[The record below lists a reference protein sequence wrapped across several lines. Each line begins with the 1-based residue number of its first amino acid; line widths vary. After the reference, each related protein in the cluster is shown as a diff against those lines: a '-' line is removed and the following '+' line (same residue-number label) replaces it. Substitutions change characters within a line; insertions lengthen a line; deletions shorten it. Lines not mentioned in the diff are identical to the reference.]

1 MYAPLDAC
9 CSGQAA
15 ATWRARLVSS
25 AYAELRQHA
34 ELQGRLRAA
43 VATLLHRT
51 LAAAW
56 RSWRECHSEG
66 AVAVS
71 RGTELQRRV
80 LCRRQ
85 HQVRNLQST
94 AHWLV
99 LWVFSVRCLVCSNKQ
114 IVEAAGNVTSMVA
127 VYLRNLV
134 IGVVSFVYIHVSI
147 LVHSLVPMQ
156 CDRTVLQT

>member
-1 MYAPLDAC
+1 MYAPMDAC

-80 LCRRQ
+80 LCRLQ
-85 HQVRNLQST
+85 HQVRNLQLT

-114 IVEAAGNVTSMVA
+114 IVKAGGHVTSMVA

-134 IGVVSFVYIHVSI
+134 IAVVCDIDVSI

-156 CDRTVLQT
+156 CDRTVLQI